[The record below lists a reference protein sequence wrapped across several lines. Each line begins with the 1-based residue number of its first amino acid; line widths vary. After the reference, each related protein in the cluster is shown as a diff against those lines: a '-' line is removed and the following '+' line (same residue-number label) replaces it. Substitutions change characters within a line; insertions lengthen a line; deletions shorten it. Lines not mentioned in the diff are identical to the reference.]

1 MRQADHGQGF
11 DAVRTLRELPEGS
24 GKASAQDHLHYQQP
38 RQAPAGQRRPE
49 IHRLPCRLDQGEG
62 SMSDI
67 LSRTYS
73 MEKRSL
79 SLTLCILADGTRW
92 TGLYFKSPSK

>member
-1 MRQADHGQGF
+1 
-11 DAVRTLRELPEGS
+11 
-24 GKASAQDHLHYQQP
+24 
-38 RQAPAGQRRPE
+38 
-49 IHRLPCRLDQGEG
+49 
-62 SMSDI
+62 MSDI

-92 TGLYFKSPSK
+92 TGLYFKSPSKWACRTLLIAAVAKPSDCHLTEKLDGWTLIIESAFFRLPEKHVNDVADFFNLAPERREVKC